1 MLAWSAEE
9 AGRIIE
15 TYKIF
20 ENKPPDMIMEKQES
34 NPYQKVLMN
43 STQQIPS
50 EKLIISGHELC
61 SLPYLQDPTTGP
73 NPEPNK
79 SSPHIST

>member
-20 ENKPPDMIMEKQES
+20 ENKPPDMIMEKQDS
-34 NPYQKVLMN
+34 GPYQKVL
-43 STQQIPS
+43 I
-50 EKLIISGHELC
+50 ELIENCCSCEACSGSARHEITCPLQHMQDYYHVC
-61 SLPYLQDPTTGP
+61 KGPPLDSL
-73 NPEPNK
+73 
-79 SSPHIST
+79 

>member
-20 ENKPPDMIMEKQES
+20 ENKPPDMIMEKQEGS
-34 NPYQKVLMN
+34 PYQKVLMN
-43 STQQIPS
+43 ILDQRTKQANIGFD
-50 EKLIISGHELC
+50 GHEIPCFL
-61 SLPYLQDPTTGP
+61 
-73 NPEPNK
+73 
-79 SSPHIST
+79 

>member
-34 NPYQKVLMN
+34 SPYQKVLTDLTEESPLEAN
-43 STQQIPS
+43 NCSAVKFPA
-50 EKLIISGHELC
+50 KLLYLSLFRRAHHQTISLA
-61 SLPYLQDPTTGP
+61 
-73 NPEPNK
+73 
-79 SSPHIST
+79 I

>member
-20 ENKPPDMIMEKQES
+20 ENKPPDMIMEKQDS
-34 NPYQKVLMN
+34 GPYQKVL
-43 STQQIPS
+43 I
-50 EKLIISGHELC
+50 KLVENTCSCEASSGSARREISC
-61 SLPYLQDPTTGP
+61 SW
-73 NPEPNK
+73 
-79 SSPHIST
+79 

>member
-34 NPYQKVLMN
+34 GSYQKVL
-43 STQQIPS
+43 I
-50 EKLIISGHELC
+50 KLIENSFSCEASNGYGRHEITCPVVAHAEL
-61 SLPYLQDPTTGP
+61 LPCL
-73 NPEPNK
+73 
-79 SSPHIST
+79 

>member
-34 NPYQKVLMN
+34 SPYQKVLMN
-43 STQQIPS
+43 IMEQRPS
-50 EKLIISGHELC
+50 
-61 SLPYLQDPTTGP
+61 
-73 NPEPNK
+73 
-79 SSPHIST
+79 

>member
-20 ENKPPDMIMEKQES
+20 QNKPPDMIMEKQES
-34 NPYQKVLMN
+34 DPRLKVKKFY
-43 STQQIPS
+43 I
-50 EKLIISGHELC
+50 IISLVYYFFNRT
-61 SLPYLQDPTTGP
+61 LNYNVMLL
-73 NPEPNK
+73 
-79 SSPHIST
+79 

>member
-20 ENKPPDMIMEKQES
+20 ENKPPDMIMERQDS
-34 NPYQKVLMN
+34 GPYQKVL
-43 STQQIPS
+43 I
-50 EKLIISGHELC
+50 KLIENSCSSEASSGSARCEVTCPLKHM
-61 SLPYLQDPTTGP
+61 QDYYHVC
-73 NPEPNK
+73 K
-79 SSPHIST
+79 SPPLDPA

>member
-20 ENKPPDMIMEKQES
+20 ENKPPDMIMERQES
-34 NPYQKVLMN
+34 GPYQKVL
-43 STQQIPS
+43 I
-50 EKLIISGHELC
+50 KLIENGCSCEASSG
-61 SLPYLQDPTTGP
+61 
-73 NPEPNK
+73 
-79 SSPHIST
+79 STRCEITCPL

>member
-34 NPYQKVLMN
+34 GPFQKVV
-43 STQQIPS
+43 SV
-50 EKLIISGHELC
+50 KLVEDSC
-61 SLPYLQDPTTGP
+61 S
-73 NPEPNK
+73 
-79 SSPHIST
+79 

>member
-1 MLAWSAEE
+1 MDPHHALKNLTRISILTDVTLMLAWSAEE

-34 NPYQKVLMN
+34 SPYQKVFT
-43 STQQIPS
+43 TQKRVL
-50 EKLIISGHELC
+50 EKLMVTQS
-61 SLPYLQDPTTGP
+61 
-73 NPEPNK
+73 
-79 SSPHIST
+79 

>member
-20 ENKPPDMIMEKQES
+20 ENKPPDMIMEKQEGS
-34 NPYQKVLMN
+34 PYQKVLMN
-43 STQQIPS
+43 VLDQRRKQANIGFD
-50 EKLIISGHELC
+50 GHEIPCFL
-61 SLPYLQDPTTGP
+61 
-73 NPEPNK
+73 
-79 SSPHIST
+79 

>member
-20 ENKPPDMIMEKQES
+20 ENKPPDMIMERQES
-34 NPYQKVLMN
+34 GPYQKVL
-43 STQQIPS
+43 I
-50 EKLIISGHELC
+50 KLIENGCSCEASSGSTRHEITCPL
-61 SLPYLQDPTTGP
+61 
-73 NPEPNK
+73 
-79 SSPHIST
+79 

>member
-20 ENKPPDMIMEKQES
+20 ENKPPDMIMERQES
-34 NPYQKVLMN
+34 GPYQKVLIRLLAN
-43 STQQIPS
+43 GSPL
-50 EKLIISGHELC
+50 KLVVVL
-61 SLPYLQDPTTGP
+61 LD
-73 NPEPNK
+73 
-79 SSPHIST
+79 